1 MIMQN
6 IRKQN
11 TLKTDDRNLLLS
23 LLETKKQEKEISES
37 SDEEFQLEQEIKENN
52 SSVNS
57 ESNETIKENSEKQN
71 CEEIEEEFKDLM
83 VDQQGEVQA
92 ELKENES
99 LSEPQK
105 KLKKFESVFL

>member
-37 SDEEFQLEQEIKENN
+37 SDEEF
-52 SSVNS
+52 
-57 ESNETIKENSEKQN
+57 
-71 CEEIEEEFKDLM
+71 
-83 VDQQGEVQA
+83 
-92 ELKENES
+92 
-99 LSEPQK
+99 
-105 KLKKFESVFL
+105 